1 MNGIT
6 KYLFAAIGIWIS
18 GHSLEAN
25 AITYHFTG
33 NTDVAITEGSHTIPI
48 GTPFSGTFS
57 YDLGQVGTVTPFQ
70 GGTQSVFT
78 FNFLTLTIAGQTVT
92 TGTGSL
98 GLYNDVTTSPSG
110 VPNGDSLFTFVPGIP
125 NNTPNPS
132 SGSIDGITPN
142 FIYLAFDDPT
152 GTAFSGPGL
161 PSNLKLAQFSQAVL
175 GLNYGP
181 LGAGDIDTVHP
192 LSSLTSSQSVPDS
205 GSTLLLMFGPCAPM
219 LLLRLKER
227 L

>member
-1 MNGIT
+1 MNGIR
-6 KYLFAAIGIWIS
+6 KYLALAIGFAIGCHALSAAAII
-18 GHSLEAN
+18 
-25 AITYHFTG
+25 YHFTG
-33 NTDVAITEGSHTIPI
+33 TTDVAITEGSNTIPS

-57 YDLGQVGTVTPFQ
+57 YDDGQIGTVTPFQ

-125 NNTPNPS
+125 NNSPNPS
-132 SGSIDGITPN
+132 SGSINGITPN
-142 FIYLAFDDPT
+142 FIYLSFVDPT
-152 GTAFSGPGL
+152 GTAFSGSGL
-161 PSNLKLAQFSQAVL
+161 PSNLNLLQFSQAVL

-192 LSSLTSSQSVPDS
+192 LSSLTSSQAIPDS
-205 GSTLLLMFGPCAPM
+205 GSTLLLLFGPCAAM
-219 LLLRLKER
+219 LLSRLKEQ

>member
-1 MNGIT
+1 MNGIK
-6 KYLFAAIGIWIS
+6 KYLVMAIGFALGS
-18 GHSLEAN
+18 HASPAK

-33 NTDVAITEGSHTIPI
+33 ATDIAITEGSNTIPS

-92 TGTGSL
+92 TGAGSL
-98 GLYNDVTTSPSG
+98 GLYNNVTTSPSG

-132 SGSIDGITPN
+132 SGTINGITPN
-142 FIYLAFDDPT
+142 FIYLGFVDPT
-152 GTAFSGPGL
+152 GTAFSGSGL
-161 PSNLKLAQFSQAVL
+161 PTNLQLAQFSDAFL

-192 LSSLTSSQSVPDS
+192 LSTLTVSGIPDS
-205 GSTLLLMFGPCAPM
+205 GSTFLLALGSYAAIF
-219 LLLRLKER
+219 LVRLKAR
-227 L
+227 A